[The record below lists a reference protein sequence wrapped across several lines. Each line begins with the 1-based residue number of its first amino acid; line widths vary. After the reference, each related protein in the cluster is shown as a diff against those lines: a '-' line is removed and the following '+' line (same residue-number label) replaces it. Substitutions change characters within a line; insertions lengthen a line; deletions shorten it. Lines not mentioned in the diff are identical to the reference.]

1 MAPVRVLRSPPS
13 DVLVL
18 MGILVFVGLFLGTIF
33 VALALPAWRDVHAPP
48 RRVTGTVVALRSVR
62 IDPVGDRLP
71 TGGSKTNYYA
81 DVQSPGADALMPVIV
96 GRGLYTRLKQ
106 GQAVDFEV
114 LPRSGVALRVR
125 AGPAPNSVLSTD
137 DPLGDVQWW
146 AAAAPWFG
154 AGALAVLVLAA
165 MLIRSAKIFAKV

>member
-106 GQAVDFEV
+106 GRLSTLRCCRGRVW
-114 LPRSGVALRVR
+114 PSGCE
-125 AGPAPNSVLSTD
+125 PAPRPIQSCRPT
-137 DPLGDVQWW
+137 
-146 AAAAPWFG
+146 
-154 AGALAVLVLAA
+154 
-165 MLIRSAKIFAKV
+165 IRWVTFSGGLQRRPGSEPERSQSWYWQPC